1 MLEKLQNIVY
11 DTNYTTIVPN
21 GGFVVLPKNTP
32 QSSGEAPDPEK
43 KNSMAW
49 MDSLLQKLGLA
60 QAPKKP

>member
-32 QSSGEAPDPEK
+32 QSSGEASKPEK

-60 QAPKKP
+60 PAPKKP

>member
-32 QSSGEAPDPEK
+32 QS
-43 KNSMAW
+43 
-49 MDSLLQKLGLA
+49 
-60 QAPKKP
+60 